1 MQGVAW
7 IVTTVAS
14 VLWDA
19 ACLLIFLYLL
29 GVL

>member
-1 MQGVAW
+1 MNDASW
-7 IVTTVAS
+7 IVATVTS

-19 ACLLIFLYLL
+19 GCLLIFLYLL